1 MGRNLFYRSEMVN
14 YLKANALDLIT
25 KELNSFAEDTS
36 ENGSIAFRN
45 RVAGIIDMIDHIEAT
60 TKEIENHD

>member
-1 MGRNLFYRSEMVN
+1 MASNLFYRSEMVN

-36 ENGSIAFRN
+36 EIGSIAFRN

-60 TKEIENHD
+60 TKEIENNG

>member
-1 MGRNLFYRSEMVN
+1 MGSNLFYRSEMVN

-36 ENGSIAFRN
+36 DAGNIAFRN
-45 RVAGIIDMIDHIEAT
+45 RVAGIIDMINHMDAV
-60 TKEIENHD
+60 TKENENDD

>member
-1 MGRNLFYRSEMVN
+1 MGSNLFYRSEMVN

-25 KELNSFAEDTS
+25 KELNSFSDDTS
-36 ENGSIAFRN
+36 EAANIAFRN

-60 TKEIENHD
+60 TKEIENNG

>member
-1 MGRNLFYRSEMVN
+1 MASNLFYPSEMVD
-14 YLKANALDLIT
+14 YLKENALDLIR

-36 ENGSIAFRN
+36 EIASIAFRN

-60 TKEIENHD
+60 TKEIENNG

>member
-1 MGRNLFYRSEMVN
+1 MASNLFYPSEMVD

-25 KELNSFAEDTS
+25 KELNIFAEDTS
-36 ENGSIAFRN
+36 EAGSIAFRN
-45 RVAGIIDMIDHIEAT
+45 RVAGIIDMINHIEAT